1 VPSAALEAFSDADES
16 ALVHQSDRTSMS
28 AGEKPMHDGHGT
40 RAQGDDARE
49 PAMRK
54 ASMAR
59 VSSRALPRPDSV
71 TVVIE
76 QRPRSDAVVA
86 YEAWLKRIVPVAER
100 FPGHRG
106 VHIIRPGDSGGAYT
120 IALRFDSL
128 LHAEDWFQ
136 SDARHELLEE
146 AAPLLVD
153 PESRRTLTGL
163 EFWFDAPSGAK
174 PVRRYKQF
182 LLTLLA
188 IFPLTMA
195 VPAFVAWSAGVV
207 PVLQNYVVAHFT
219 AAVIVVALMAY
230 VVMPR
235 LTRWAAAWL
244 YR

>member
-1 VPSAALEAFSDADES
+1 
-16 ALVHQSDRTSMS
+16 
-28 AGEKPMHDGHGT
+28 
-40 RAQGDDARE
+40 
-49 PAMRK
+49 
-54 ASMAR
+54 
-59 VSSRALPRPDSV
+59 
-71 TVVIE
+71 
-76 QRPRSDAVVA
+76 VVA
-86 YEAWLKRIVPVAER
+86 YEAWLKRIVPMAKR

-106 VHIIRPGDSGGAYT
+106 VHVIRPGGSSGVYT
-120 IALRFDSL
+120 ITLRFDSL

-146 AAPLLVD
+146 AAPLLLN
-153 PESRRTLTGL
+153 PESRRTVTGL
-163 EFWFDAPSGAK
+163 EFWFDAPSGVK
-174 PVRRYKQF
+174 PARRYKQF

-235 LTRWAAAWL
+235 LTRWAATWL